1 MGLRIRT
8 NIASLQAQRGV
19 ATSTN
24 AMSETAAQLSSGY
37 RINKAADDAAGLAIS
52 TNLTGRVRSLEQAS
66 RNASDGIS
74 LVQVAESG
82 MNEMSNILTRLR
94 ELAVQS
100 SSDTIG
106 NTERSYA
113 NREYTQMVQELDRIA
128 NSTEF
133 NGVKLLK
140 GAEANVGENLLTI
153 HVGAGDGKAEN
164 TDSIRINIDD
174 MKLVPGEDF
183 ALGVGAEI
191 GPVAVGDSFD
201 RQTAVDKL
209 GVIDTAMQRLASTR
223 ANMGAQQN
231 RLQSAVTSLSSQVEN
246 YKAANSR
253 IRDVDFA
260 SASATF
266 TQSKIL
272 QQAGVSVLSQA
283 NSQPEAALA
292 LLRG

>member
-1 MGLRIRT
+1 MGLRIKT

-19 ATSTN
+19 ATATN

-140 GAEANVGENLLTI
+140 GAEANVGQNLLTI

-174 MKLVPGEDF
+174 MKLIPGEDF
-183 ALGVGAEI
+183 ALGQGAEI

-201 RQTAVDKL
+201 RETAVEKL

-266 TQSKIL
+266 TQSKIR

>member
-1 MGLRIRT
+1 MGLRIKT

-19 ATSTN
+19 ATATN
-24 AMSETAAQLSSGY
+24 QMSETAAQLSSGY

-82 MNEMSNILTRLR
+82 MNEISNILTRLR

-140 GAEANVGENLLTI
+140 GSDANVGDNLLTI

-164 TDSIRINIDD
+164 TDSIRIDIND
-174 MKLVPGEDF
+174 MKLIPGEDF
-183 ALGVGAEI
+183 ALGTGAEI
-191 GPVAVGDSFD
+191 GPVNVEDSFD
-201 RQTAVDKL
+201 RETAVDKL
-209 GVIDTAMQRLASTR
+209 GVIDAAMQRLASTR

-292 LLRG
+292 LLR

>member
-1 MGLRIRT
+1 MGLRIKT

-19 ATSTN
+19 ATATN
-24 AMSETAAQLSSGY
+24 SLRDSMSQLSSGY

-82 MNEMSNILTRLR
+82 MTEISNVLTRLR

-113 NREYTQMVQELDRIA
+113 NREYTQLVEELDRIA
-128 NSTEF
+128 NTTEF

-140 GAEANVGENLLTI
+140 GAEANIGENLLTI
-153 HVGAGDGKAEN
+153 HVGAGDGKSAN
-164 TDSIRINIDD
+164 TDTIQIDIND
-174 MKLVPGEDF
+174 MKLIPEEDF
-183 ALGVGAEI
+183 GLGRGAEI
-191 GPVAVGDSFD
+191 GPLKVGDSFE
-201 RQTAVDKL
+201 RSTATDKL
-209 GVIDTAMQRLASTR
+209 GIIDSAMQRLASTR

-272 QQAGVSVLSQA
+272 QQASVSILAQA
-283 NSQPEAALA
+283 NSEPEAALA
-292 LLRG
+292 LLR

>member
-1 MGLRIRT
+1 MGLRIKT

-19 ATSTN
+19 ATATN
-24 AMSETAAQLSSGY
+24 SLRDSMSQLSSGY

-82 MNEMSNILTRLR
+82 MTEISNVLTRLR

-106 NTERSYA
+106 NTERSFA
-113 NREYTQMVQELDRIA
+113 NREYTQLVEELDRIA
-128 NSTEF
+128 NTTEF

-140 GAEANVGENLLTI
+140 GQEANVGENLLTI
-153 HVGAGDGKAEN
+153 HVGAGDGKAAN
-164 TDSIRINIDD
+164 TDTIQININD
-174 MKLVPGEDF
+174 MKLIPEDDF
-183 ALGVGAEI
+183 GLGRGAEI
-191 GPVAVGDSFD
+191 GPLNVGDSFD
-201 RQTAVDKL
+201 RSTASDKL
-209 GVIDTAMQRLASTR
+209 GVIDGAMQRLASTR

-266 TQSKIL
+266 TQAKIL
-272 QQAGVSVLSQA
+272 QQAGVSVLAQA
-283 NSQPEAALA
+283 NSEPEAALA
-292 LLRG
+292 LLR

>member
-174 MKLVPGEDF
+174 M
-183 ALGVGAEI
+183 
-191 GPVAVGDSFD
+191 
-201 RQTAVDKL
+201 
-209 GVIDTAMQRLASTR
+209 
-223 ANMGAQQN
+223 
-231 RLQSAVTSLSSQVEN
+231 
-246 YKAANSR
+246 
-253 IRDVDFA
+253 
-260 SASATF
+260 
-266 TQSKIL
+266 
-272 QQAGVSVLSQA
+272 
-283 NSQPEAALA
+283 
-292 LLRG
+292 

>member
-1 MGLRIRT
+1 MGLRIKT

-19 ATSTN
+19 ATATN

-82 MNEMSNILTRLR
+82 MTEMSNILTRLR

-113 NREYTQMVQELDRIA
+113 NREYTQMVQELDRIT

-140 GAEANVGENLLTI
+140 GSDANIGENLLTI

-164 TDSIRINIDD
+164 TDSIRIDIND
-174 MKLVPGEDF
+174 MKLIPGEDF
-183 ALGVGAEI
+183 GLGKGAEI
-191 GPVAVGDSFD
+191 GPVDVGDSFD

-209 GVIDTAMQRLASTR
+209 GVIDNAMQRLASTR

-272 QQAGVSVLSQA
+272 QQAGVSVLAQA